1 MEQILIEALTETPS
15 LVVVIVLVVT
25 FLRHIK
31 GIVAEFSETIK
42 TIQVECRESEE
53 KMTEAFNQNTTMLGR
68 IEKQLD
74 GIDAA

>member
-15 LVVVIVLVVT
+15 LVVVIVLVIV
-25 FLRHIK
+25 FLRAMK
-31 GIVAEFSETIK
+31 SMTVEFSTTIK
-42 TIQVECRESEE
+42 AIQTECRESEE
-53 KMTEAFNQNTTMLGR
+53 KMTEAFNQNTVMLGR

>member
-31 GIVAEFSETIK
+31 GIVADFSA
-42 TIQVECRESEE
+42 SEE
-53 KMTEAFNQNTTMLGR
+53 RMTEAFNRNTEMLGR

-74 GIDAA
+74 GIDVA